1 MNIVGQSLNALHYCA
16 MHNNIEVAK
25 LLIFAD
31 AKLDLQEPYGKKTAL
46 GMAIRY
52 EFDELA

>member
-1 MNIVGQSLNALHYCA
+1 